1 MKPLKN
7 ILILLCSLL
16 LLSAS
21 CKKEK
26 SKNPIDDLPPATQT
40 GANTFGCLVNG
51 EVFLPKGSGF
61 GGPNLSCQ
69 YEFVDNKYYFNLLAI
84 KKGKDCESYSLS
96 LSLFNLILTNNTS
109 YLLEDFTEGKAQ
121 SKYTKTIDCTFN
133 TEDFKTNNNIT
144 GTMNITYLNATKTIV
159 AGTFSFDAVNSK
171 GEKVEVREGRFDMKL

>member
-26 SKNPIDDLPPATQT
+26 SENPIDDLPPATQT

-51 EVFLPKGSGF
+51 ELFLPKGSGL
-61 GGPNLSCQ
+61 GGPVLNAQ
-69 YEFVDNKYYFNLLAI
+69 YEFVDNKYYFSLLATRS
-84 KKGKDCESYSLS
+84 GKDCKSSSILLSLNNLTLQNMKTYSLQD
-96 LSLFNLILTNNTS
+96 TS
-109 YLLEDFTEGKAQ
+109 EGKAHLRVRIG
-121 SKYTKTIDCTFN
+121 IDCSFN
-133 TEDFKTNNNIT
+133 TDFFRTNNNVT
-144 GTMNITYLNATKTIV
+144 GNMNITYFNTTKNIV